1 MEVIVKFNGNIY
13 DVAESVGGS
22 AELLS
27 ADYAVIN
34 MERSSIPLLYE
45 FTEIEDI
52 ELPKKLFISTGYNL
66 TSSCIRTVQNRE
78 GLSGN
83 GVIVAV
89 IDSGIDYTHID
100 FRNEDGSTRIL
111 CLWDQTIQGNAPSGF
126 NEGTEYT
133 ESDINAALSEPE
145 PFDIVPSR
153 DIAGH
158 GTAVAGIAA
167 GNGRSSSGENTGV
180 APEASIIAVKVGSGD
195 RESFALTTEL
205 MRAVKYVID
214 KAQEFKMPVAI
225 NLSFG
230 MNNGSHKGDSL
241 FEEFLGDMADEWKT
255 SIIVPTGNE
264 GSAGHHYSGKI
275 SSNQT
280 KEIEFFSASGI
291 ESFYISLWKNFA
303 DSCGVELIFPDG
315 YSSGVINT
323 ESQIKTVRNDNT
335 LLTVIYGQPS
345 RYSAGQEIYFDL
357 RTDSGTIKPGLWRL
371 RIISSSV
378 VDGKVEMWLPTLEEV
393 GAKTY
398 FTDPSISNTITLPAT
413 AKKIIR
419 VSGYNDRLGSIAGFS
434 GTGSR
439 ENNILPDIAAPAV
452 NIISARSGGG
462 YDSFTGTSFA
472 APFVTGS
479 AALMM
484 EWGIVNKNSPFLY
497 GERIRAFLRLGASR
511 SQGISYPNLTFG
523 YGRLCLAETF
533 EYMKRYKWGG
543 SDLWRIS

>member
-1 MEVIVKFNGNIY
+1 MEVIVKFSGDIY
-13 DVAESVGGS
+13 SVAESVGGS

-27 ADYAVIN
+27 SDYAIIDI
-34 MERSSIPLLYE
+34 ERSSIPLLYE

-52 ELPKKLFISTGYNL
+52 ELPKKLFIDTGYDL
-66 TSSCIRTVQNRE
+66 TASCISTVQNRE

-111 CLWDQTIQGNAPSGF
+111 YLWDQTIQGNHPNGF

-133 ESDINAALSEPE
+133 AAEINAALSEPE
-145 PFDIVPSR
+145 PFDIIPSR

-167 GNGRSSSGENTGV
+167 GNGRSSYGENMGA
-180 APEASIIAVKVGSGD
+180 APKASVIAVKVGRGD

-205 MRAVKYVID
+205 MRAVRYVID
-214 KAQEFKMPVAI
+214 RAQELKMPAAI

-241 FEEFLGDMADEWKT
+241 FEDFLGDMADEWKT
-255 SIIVPTGNE
+255 SIVVPTGNE
-264 GSAGHHYSGKI
+264 GSAGHHYSGRI
-275 SSNQT
+275 ASNQT
-280 KEIEFFSASGI
+280 KEIEFFSASGL

-303 DSCGVELIFPDG
+303 DSFGVELIFPNG
-315 YSSGVINT
+315 YSSGVINV
-323 ESQIKTVRNDNT
+323 ENQIKTVRNENT

-345 RYSAGQEIYFDL
+345 RYSAEQEIYFDV
-357 RTDSGTIKPGLWRL
+357 RTESGTIRPGLWRL
-371 RIISSSV
+371 RIISSAV
-378 VDGKVEMWLPTLEEV
+378 VDGTVDMWLPTLEEV

-398 FTDPSISNTITLPAT
+398 FTDPSVSNTITLPAT
-413 AKKIIR
+413 AEKVIR

-439 ENNILPDIAAPAV
+439 ENNIYPDIAAPAV

-497 GERIRAFLRLGASR
+497 GERIKAFLRLGASR

>member
-1 MEVIVKFNGNIY
+1 MEVIVKFNGDIY
-13 DVAESVGGS
+13 KAAERAGGS
-22 AELLS
+22 AEILS
-27 ADYAVIN
+27 SDYAVIN
-34 MERSSIPLLYE
+34 IERNSIPLLYE
-45 FTEIEDI
+45 YTEIEDI
-52 ELPKKLFISTGYNL
+52 ELPKKLFINTGYNL
-66 TSSCIRTVQNRE
+66 TASCISSVQNRE

-83 GVIVAV
+83 GVIIAV

-111 CLWDQTIQGNAPSGF
+111 FLWDQTIAGNAPSGF
-126 NEGTEYT
+126 NEGTEYS
-133 ESDINAALSEPE
+133 EADINAALSEPE
-145 PFDIVPSR
+145 PFDILPSK
-153 DIAGH
+153 DISGH

-167 GNGRSSSGENTGV
+167 GNGRSSYGENTGV
-180 APEASIIAVKVGSGD
+180 APEASIIAVKVGREDS
-195 RESFALTTEL
+195 ESFALTTEL

-214 KAQEFKMPVAI
+214 KAQELEMPVAI

-230 MNNGSHKGDSL
+230 MNNGSHRGDSL

-255 SIIVPTGNE
+255 SVIVPTGNE

-275 SSNQT
+275 SSNQI

-303 DSCGVELIFPDG
+303 DSFGVELIFPDG

-323 ESQIKTVRNDNT
+323 ESRLKTVRNDNAV
-335 LLTVIYGQPS
+335 LTVIYGQPS
-345 RYSAGQEIYFDL
+345 RYSAGQEIYFDV
-357 RTDSGTIKPGLWRL
+357 RTEKGTIKPGLWRL
-371 RIISSSV
+371 RIISSNV
-378 VDGKVEMWLPTLEEV
+378 VDGKIDMWLPTLEEV

-398 FTDPSISNTITLPAT
+398 FTEPSISDTITLPAT
-413 AKKIIR
+413 AEKVVR

-439 ENNILPDIAAPAV
+439 ENNIFPDVAAPAV

-511 SQGISYPNLTFG
+511 AQGISYPNITFG
-523 YGRLCLAETF
+523 YGRLCLSETF

-543 SDLWRIS
+543 SELWQIL